1 MTLRLIVWKDADT
14 DRADTEMEV
23 MSVGA
28 YLFGWVQRDPE
39 SFPKW
44 DAVADYGRLVKSRFD
59 TKDEAKAFLLTLANA
74 DTDPALHI

>member
-1 MTLRLIVWKDADT
+1 MTLKTIYWKDTTT

-23 MSVGA
+23 MIVGA
-28 YLFGWVQRDPE
+28 YLFGWVQRDPD

-44 DAVADYGRLVKSRFD
+44 DASVADEMVRGRFD